1 MAAHARRSQSLSAS
15 EARRVAISSQ
25 GFTAPRPTG
34 PATARQVLS
43 TARSLSAVQID
54 SVNVVARAHYF
65 PFFSRLGVYDRGHV
79 EKAAYTGARKLFEYW
94 AHEASLLPVE
104 LWPLSQWRMRGDEN
118 RWRSRA
124 VPDAER
130 ARYIESVYQEVVD
143 RGPLAASELSEPGE
157 RSGPWWG
164 WGAGKRA
171 LEWLFRIGRLTIASR
186 RAFER
191 VYDLPERV
199 LPTEVLAL
207 PEPPEDDARRQL
219 LARAAR
225 SLGVATLPDLADYFR
240 QQPTRVRPIVAD
252 MVNAGELDQVTVE
265 GWREPAYVPAGAVR
279 IPKPAATAGVR
290 ALVSPFD
297 SLVWNR
303 RRVQRLFDFEYRIE
317 IYVPAPKRVYGYYVY
332 PFLLGDRLVGRVDL
346 KADRAAGVLR
356 AHAAFVEA
364 DSGDAEGEIAAA
376 LADELV
382 LVAEWLGLADGVAVG
397 ERGDLAPALARALS
411 PRADRAP

>member
-1 MAAHARRSQSLSAS
+1 
-15 EARRVAISSQ
+15 
-25 GFTAPRPTG
+25 
-34 PATARQVLS
+34 VLS
-43 TARSLSAVQID
+43 TARALTVVQID

-65 PFFSRLGVYDRGHV
+65 PFFSRLGRYDREHL
-79 EKAAYTGARKLFEYW
+79 ERAAYAGKRRLFEYW

-104 LWPLSQWRMRGDEN
+104 LWPLSQWRMRGDEG

-143 RGPLAASELSEPGE
+143 RGPIAASELSDPGE

-171 LEWLFRIGRLTIASR
+171 LEWLFRIGRLTISSR

-199 LPTEVLAL
+199 LPADVLAL
-207 PEPPEDDARRQL
+207 AEPDEDDARRQL
-219 LARAAR
+219 LAFAAKA
-225 SLGVATLPDLADYFR
+225 LGVATLPDLADYFR

-252 MVNAGELDQVTVE
+252 MVSAGELHRVAVE
-265 GWREPAYVPAGAVR
+265 GWREPAYLAAGSTRV
-279 IPKPAATAGVR
+279 PKPAAVDGVR

-297 SLVWNR
+297 SLVWDR
-303 RRVQRLFDFEYRIE
+303 KRVQRLFDFEYRIE

-332 PFLLGDRLVGRVDL
+332 PFLLGEHLVGRVDL
-346 KADRAAGVLR
+346 KADRQAGVLR
-356 AHAAFVEA
+356 ANAAFLEPG
-364 DSGDAEGEIAAA
+364 SPRSEGEVAQA

-382 LVAEWLGLADGVAVG
+382 LLAEWLGLDDGVTVG
-397 ERGDLAPALARALS
+397 DRGDLTPALGRSLG
-411 PRADRAP
+411 R